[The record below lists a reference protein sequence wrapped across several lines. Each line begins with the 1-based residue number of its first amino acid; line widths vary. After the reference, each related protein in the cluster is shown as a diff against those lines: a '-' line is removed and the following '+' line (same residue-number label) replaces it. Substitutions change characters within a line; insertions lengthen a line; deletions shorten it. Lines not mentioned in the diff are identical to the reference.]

1 MKELKITA
9 TTEKEFK
16 AQAYEIAKSVNNTDE
31 LAEFINFIS
40 NYPLDYGTAV
50 YAQCAAML
58 AAQHVMNEGEQGG
71 ITGFQ
76 AGFIGWEMVK
86 KFMSVGDCG
95 LSIRDWENM
104 LYPQFEERFE
114 KTIPRNIFEGLQ
126 KKAKERIE
134 KADAATQEEKDNFG
148 FGLHPEVRR
157 HMESIANGVV
167 PFGYVIKED

>member
-9 TTEKEFK
+9 TTEQEFK
-16 AQAYEIAKSVNNTDE
+16 EQAYEIAKSVNTTDE

-40 NYPLDYGTAV
+40 NTPLDYGTAV

-58 AAQHVMNEGEQGG
+58 AAQYVMHNGEQGG

-86 KFMSVGDCG
+86 QFMCVGDCG
-95 LSIRDWENM
+95 LSLIDWKNM
-104 LYPQFEERFE
+104 LYPQYEERFE
-114 KTIPRNIFEGLQ
+114 KTIPRKIFEGLQ
-126 KKAKERIE
+126 EKAKKILAES
-134 KADAATQEEKDNFG
+134 DKDKKTYG
-148 FGLHPEVRR
+148 HSTLHPVVRK
-157 HMESIANGVV
+157 HMESIINGVV

>member
-9 TTEKEFK
+9 TTEQGFKE
-16 AQAYEIAKSVNNTDE
+16 QAYEIAKSVNTTDE
-31 LAEFINFIS
+31 LAEFVNFIS
-40 NYPLDYGTAV
+40 NVPLDYGTAV

-58 AAQHVMNEGEQGG
+58 AAQHVMNIGEQGG

-95 LSIRDWENM
+95 LSLRDWENM
-104 LYPQFEERFE
+104 LYPQYEEKFE
-114 KTIPRNIFEGLQ
+114 KTIPRKIFEGLQ
-126 KKAKERIE
+126 EKAKERLA
-134 KADAATQEEKDNFG
+134 KADEDESING
-148 FGLHPEVRR
+148 HSLHPEVRK
-157 HMESIANGVV
+157 HMESIVNGAV

>member
-1 MKELKITA
+1 MRELKITA
-9 TTEKEFK
+9 TTEQEFK
-16 AQAYEIAKSVNNTDE
+16 EQAYEIAKSVNTTDE

-40 NYPLDYGTAV
+40 NTPLDYETVV

-86 KFMSVGDCG
+86 QFMSVGDCG
-95 LSIRDWENM
+95 LTLIDWENM
-104 LYPQFEERFE
+104 LFPQYKERFE
-114 KTIPRNIFEGLQ
+114 KTISREIFKGLQ
-126 KKAKERIE
+126 KKARKSLAEADKQERTYGYSTI
-134 KADAATQEEKDNFG
+134 
-148 FGLHPEVRR
+148 HPEVRK
-157 HMESIANGVV
+157 HMESIVNGVV

>member
-1 MKELKITA
+1 MNELKITA
-9 TTEKEFK
+9 TTEQDFK
-16 AQAYEIAKSVNNTDE
+16 KQAYEIAKSVNTTDE

-58 AAQHVMNEGEQGG
+58 AAQHVMNVGEQGG

-86 KFMSVGDCG
+86 QFMHVGDCG
-95 LSIRDWENM
+95 LSLRDWEDM
-104 LYPQFEERFE
+104 LYPQYEEKFE
-114 KTIPRNIFEGLQ
+114 KTISRGIFEGLQ
-126 KKAKERIE
+126 KKAKERIDE
-134 KADAATQEEKDNFG
+134 WDSNPERCHM
-148 FGLHPEVRR
+148 HPEVRK
-157 HMESIANGVV
+157 HMESIVNGVV

>member
-9 TTEKEFK
+9 TTEQEFK
-16 AQAYEIAKSVNNTDE
+16 KQAYEIAKSVITTDE
-31 LAEFINFIS
+31 LTEFINFIS

-58 AAQHVMNEGEQGG
+58 AAQHVMDVGEQGG

-86 KFMSVGDCG
+86 QFMSVGDCG

-104 LYPQFEERFE
+104 LYPQYANRFE
-114 KTIPRNIFEGLQ
+114 KTISRKIFEGLQ

-134 KADAATQEEKDNFG
+134 EDDVAPQEKKDKIG
-148 FGLHPEVRR
+148 CGLHPEVRK
-157 HMESIANGVV
+157 HMESIVNGVV
-167 PFGYVIKED
+167 PFGYVLID

>member
-9 TTEKEFK
+9 TTEQEFRE
-16 AQAYEIAKSVNNTDE
+16 QAYEIAKSVNTTDE

-40 NYPLDYGTAV
+40 NTPLDYGTAV

-58 AAQHVMNEGEQGG
+58 AAQRVINQGEQGG

-86 KFMSVGDCG
+86 AFMSVGDCG

-104 LYPQFEERFE
+104 LYPQYEDRFE
-114 KTIPRNIFEGLQ
+114 KTISREIFEGLQ
-126 KKAKERIE
+126 RKAKERLT
-134 KADAATQEEKDNFG
+134 KADEDEGING
-148 FGLHPEVRR
+148 YSLHLEVRK
-157 HMESIANGVV
+157 HMESIVNGVV

>member
-9 TTEKEFK
+9 TTEREFK
-16 AQAYEIAKSVNNTDE
+16 EQAYEIAKSVTTTDE

-58 AAQHVMNEGEQGG
+58 AAQHVIDVGEQGG

-86 KFMSVGDCG
+86 QFMSVGNCG

-104 LYPQFEERFE
+104 LYPQYADRFE
-114 KTIPRNIFEGLQ
+114 KTISRGIFEGLQ
-126 KKAKERIE
+126 KKARECLAKC
-134 KADAATQEEKDNFG
+134 DDNESASG
-148 FGLHPEVRR
+148 HSLHPEVRK
-157 HMESIANGVV
+157 HMESILSL
-167 PFGYVIKED
+167 IHI

>member
-9 TTEKEFK
+9 TTEQGFKE
-16 AQAYEIAKSVNNTDE
+16 QAYEIAKSVNTTDE
-31 LAEFINFIS
+31 LAEFVKFIS
-40 NYPLDYGTAV
+40 NTPLDYGTAV

-58 AAQHVMNEGEQGG
+58 AAQHVINQSEQGG

-104 LYPQFEERFE
+104 LYPQYEDRFE
-114 KTIPRNIFEGLQ
+114 KTIPRKIFEGLQ
-126 KKAKERIE
+126 EKAKERLA
-134 KADAATQEEKDNFG
+134 KADEDESING
-148 FGLHPEVRR
+148 YSLHPEVRK
-157 HMESIANGVV
+157 HMESIVNGVV

>member
-9 TTEKEFK
+9 TTEQGFKE
-16 AQAYEIAKSVNNTDE
+16 QAYEIAKSVNTTNE
-31 LAEFINFIS
+31 LAEFVKFIS
-40 NYPLDYGTAV
+40 NTPLDYGTAV

-58 AAQHVMNEGEQGG
+58 AAQHVMDMSEQGG

-95 LSIRDWENM
+95 LSLRDWENM
-104 LYPQFEERFE
+104 LYPQYEEKFE
-114 KTIPRNIFEGLQ
+114 KTIPRKIFEGLQ
-126 KKAKERIE
+126 KKAKEILA
-134 KADAATQEEKDNFG
+134 KTYEEERVNG
-148 FGLHPEVRR
+148 YSMHSGVRK